1 MDCAAATPCWGA
13 AANGFGPTPYFPLT
27 AVIEQRQTQ
36 VTETV
41 QAVMAPLVR
50 WLVQE
55 GVGYA
60 HLQAALK
67 PVFIEQ
73 ALAQIV
79 ARGEKDTD
87 SALSLRSGIHRKDIS
102 AWRQSSQGSF
112 KPVKRSISAEVFA
125 CWISDPA
132 YADEQG
138 PQALPRSGPAPSFEA
153 LAQQISKDV
162 HPLTVLNELLRLGL
176 VSLEPDAQGG
186 DLVVLRSQAFIPQ
199 NDWTQ
204 TVDLLRDNLRAHI
217 ESAVANLG
225 GQQAPRLEQA
235 AYAGGLSHASAQAL
249 SQLSR
254 QLWAQMLKTFLTE
267 AQRLRTRDQ
276 ALGPCLVRLGVYFHD
291 EQLSPDAAADPEE
304 KP

>member
-1 MDCAAATPCWGA
+1 M
-13 AANGFGPTPYFPLT
+13 
-27 AVIEQRQTQ
+27 IEQRQTQ
-36 VTETV
+36 VMETV

-55 GVGYA
+55 GVGFGA
-60 HLQAALK
+60 VQAALK

-132 YADEQG
+132 YAGEQG
-138 PQALPRSGPAPSFEA
+138 PQALPRSGGAPSFDA
-153 LAQQISKDV
+153 LAQQVSKDV

-176 VSLEPDAQGG
+176 VSLEADAQGR

-199 NDWTQ
+199 NDWSQ
-204 TVDLLRDNLRAHI
+204 TVELLRENLRAHI
-217 ESAVANLG
+217 ESAVGNLG
-225 GQQAPRLEQA
+225 GQQPPRLEQA
-235 AYAGGLSHASAQAL
+235 AYAGGLSQASAQEL

-254 QLWAQMLKTFLTE
+254 QLWAQMLKTFLAE
-267 AQRLRTRDQ
+267 AQRLRTQDEG
-276 ALGPCLVRLGVYFHD
+276 LGPCLVRLGIYYHD
-291 EQLSPDAAADPEE
+291 EKLSPENPAGQEDSP
-304 KP
+304 